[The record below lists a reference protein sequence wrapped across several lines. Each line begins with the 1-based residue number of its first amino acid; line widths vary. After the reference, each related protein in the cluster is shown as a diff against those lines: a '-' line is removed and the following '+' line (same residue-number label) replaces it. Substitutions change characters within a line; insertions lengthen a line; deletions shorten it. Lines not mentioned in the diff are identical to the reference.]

1 MILGNDHDREIESVL
16 KNGVGL
22 AWEESW
28 EYPRQPTWVVAVAA
42 SGQDGEELVVQTY
55 CNDSSFDVGEVY
67 IVMTGFF
74 PVMFD

>member
-1 MILGNDHDREIESVL
+1 MGNDHDREIENVL
-16 KNGVGL
+16 KKGAAL
-22 AWEESW
+22 AWEGSL

-55 CNDSSFDVGEVY
+55 CNDSSLDIVDVCS
-67 IVMTGFF
+67 VMTGFF